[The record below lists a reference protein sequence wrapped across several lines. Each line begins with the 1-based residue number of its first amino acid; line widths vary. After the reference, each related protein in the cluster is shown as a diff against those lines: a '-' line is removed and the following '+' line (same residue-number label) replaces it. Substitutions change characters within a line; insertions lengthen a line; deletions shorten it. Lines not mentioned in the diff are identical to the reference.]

1 MTAMCYSILWMKGHV
16 SPERRSRE
24 RAQSTVWFAL
34 VVIVL
39 VLMIGVLADGGLM
52 FATYRRAALL
62 ADSAASAGAGVLDP
76 AALRADPNGPAR
88 LEPARAKTVA
98 AAYVTRHQP
107 DAIPSIEATPDRIV
121 VRVTLSVPVIIVHAF
136 GQDVRQVVAQ
146 SDAYPVSGLRAPGP

>member
-1 MTAMCYSILWMKGHV
+1 MKGHL
-16 SPERRSRE
+16 SSQRRARE
-24 RAQSTVWFAL
+24 RAQGTIWFAL
-34 VVIVL
+34 VVMAL
-39 VLMIGVLADGGLM
+39 VLMIGVLVDGGLL

-62 ADSAASAGAGVLDP
+62 ADSAAGAGAGVLDP
-76 AALRADPNGPAR
+76 AALRADPSGPPR
-88 LEPARAKTVA
+88 LDPARARTVA